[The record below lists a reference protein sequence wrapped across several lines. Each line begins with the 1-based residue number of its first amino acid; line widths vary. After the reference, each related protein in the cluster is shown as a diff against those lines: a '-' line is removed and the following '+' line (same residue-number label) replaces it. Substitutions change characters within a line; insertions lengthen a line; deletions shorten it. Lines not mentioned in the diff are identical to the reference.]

1 MYIYLTTYYGTYLTA
16 PLSFSMASSPGS
28 SASCERRCANAS
40 VSKRRYGGGAARAGG
55 GRWVAP
61 RLCSRQVSLDRLQFV
76 PPDAQEACQTDSGR
90 PHRVKRRGLRR
101 KFMVP
106 RRRPTTLPCAV
117 AAGRPRHNAHVRAGS
132 TSAASTASSARPRPC
147 RSSASA
153 SAPTSGPGW
162 CRFTTASPAA
172 ARGSGTSRVGL
183 LPNLSTNYSL
193 YCVTAN

>member
-1 MYIYLTTYYGTYLTA
+1 MRGATRA
-16 PLSFSMASSPGS
+16 
-28 SASCERRCANAS
+28 SASTSTTDPRASGSPQPRRRTTPGLSSSRSVPRRCATS
-40 VSKRRYGGGAARAGG
+40 R
-55 GRWVAP
+55 VAP

-76 PPDAQEACQTDSGR
+76 PRDAQGACQTDSGR

-117 AAGRPRHNAHVRAGS
+117 AAGRLRHNTHVRAGS

-172 ARGSGTSRVGL
+172 ARRSGTSRVRRI
-183 LPNLSTNYSL
+183 PT
-193 YCVTAN
+193 